1 MVEEKAANLR
11 EVMKYFD
18 STNTKQFAEEWKE
31 LTPEEKD
38 WFKAEVGAIINNVE
52 I

>member
-1 MVEEKAANLR
+1 MAEERMANLR
-11 EVMKYFD
+11 EVMKYFG

-38 WFKAEVGAIINNVE
+38 WFKTEVGALINDV
-52 I
+52 